1 MIRKH
6 FRFKRFALG
15 LAFAVV
21 SAALLVPTAVAKPVG
36 YEMSSPQTITPLQA
50 DGLRWQAMADFYT
63 QQAQQASAP
72 GITAAGTAIANQ
84 QHNAYPVPVTV
95 SAAPGITAA
104 GTAIANQQHNAYP
117 VPVTASAASSDGFSW
132 SDAGI
137 GASAVFAGVLVLLTV
152 IGLGRRN
159 RTRGLANA

>member
-1 MIRKH
+1 ERDRPIPVERFEWPEDAVLHAGSGLEPTPLPDGGQPWVPHERAVTGRRDAADVGREKEEKKMIRKH

-72 GITAAGTAIANQ
+72 GITAAGTAI
-84 QHNAYPVPVTV
+84 
-95 SAAPGITAA
+95 
-104 GTAIANQQHNAYP
+104 
-117 VPVTASAASSDGFSW
+117 
-132 SDAGI
+132 
-137 GASAVFAGVLVLLTV
+137 
-152 IGLGRRN
+152 
-159 RTRGLANA
+159 

>member
-15 LAFAVV
+15 LAFAAAA
-21 SAALLVPTAVAKPVG
+21 AALLVPTATARVAS
-36 YEMSSPQTITPLQA
+36 EMSVQSTPLQKDAGRPPIASEMSVQSTITPLQA
-50 DGLRWQAMADFYT
+50 DGLRYQAMAKRY
-63 QQAQQASAP
+63 QEMQP

-95 SAAPGITAA
+95 SAT
-104 GTAIANQQHNAYP
+104 
-117 VPVTASAASSDGFSW
+117 SSDGFSW

-159 RTRGLANA
+159 RTRGLASA

>member
-95 SAAPGITAA
+95 SAA
-104 GTAIANQQHNAYP
+104 
-117 VPVTASAASSDGFSW
+117 SSDGFSW